1 MIKLL
6 AVDID
11 GTLLNSKHIITDK
24 TIEALEYATN
34 KGVHVVLS
42 TGRPV
47 QGIYDIY
54 DQLGLNTPAIT
65 YNGAIVLEHK
75 EGPIIYECSLLP
87 EDTKAIIDQGNLL
100 DTTIAIWYKSK
111 LYTNKLNDLAY
122 EYSNISNVPPKLY
135 ENLNEICENG
145 ATKVLYYDTTLTITN
160 LLQSLKGVFS
170 NDVTFQTSRPYF
182 LEFVNKRVSKATALT
197 KLEKHYGISSNQIMS
212 IGDGFNDLAMLNY
225 SGIGVAMGNA
235 PKEIK
240 DQADF
245 VTADCN
251 HDGVAEAIY
260 KYI

>member
-11 GTLLNSKHIITDK
+11 GTLLNSNHIITVK
-24 TIEALEYATN
+24 TKQAIEYATK

-54 DQLGLNTPAIT
+54 DKLGLNTPAIT

-75 EGPIIYECSLLP
+75 EGPVIYECSLLP
-87 EDTKAIIDQGNLL
+87 EDTKAIIDKGNLL

-122 EYSNISNVPPKLY
+122 KYATISNVPPNLY
-135 ENLNEICENG
+135 NNLDEIFENG
-145 ATKVLYYDTTLTITN
+145 ATKVLYYDTVKTIATFQ
-160 LLQSLKGVFS
+160 QSLKEVFS
-170 NDVTFQTSRPYF
+170 KNVEFYTSRPYF
-182 LEFVNKRVSKATALT
+182 LEFVNQKVSKATALS
-197 KLEKHYGISSNQIMS
+197 KLEKHYGISSNQIMA
-212 IGDGFNDLAMLNY
+212 IGDGFNDLAMLKY
-225 SGIGVAMGNA
+225 SNIGVAMGNA
-235 PKEIK
+235 PEEIK
-240 DQADF
+240 NQATF
-245 VTADCN
+245 ITTDCD
-251 HDGVAEAIY
+251 HDGVANAIY

>member
-11 GTLLNSKHIITDK
+11 GTLLNSKRIITDK
-24 TIEALEYATN
+24 TKEALKYATN

-54 DQLGLNTPAIT
+54 DQLNLDTPAIT
-65 YNGAIVLEHK
+65 YNGAIVIAHK
-75 EGPIIYECSLLP
+75 KGPIIYECSLLP

-100 DTTIAIWYKSK
+100 DTTIAIWYQSK

-122 EYSNISNVPPKLY
+122 EYATISNVPPILY
-135 ENLNEICENG
+135 ENLNEIYENG
-145 ATKVLYYDTTLTITN
+145 ATKVLYYDTNDTIASF
-160 LLQSLKGVFS
+160 QKSLIGVFS
-170 NDVTFQTSRPYF
+170 KNVVFHTSRPYF
-182 LEFVNKRVSKATALT
+182 LEFVNKQVSKAFALT
-197 KLEKHYGISSNQIMS
+197 KLEKHFGISSNQIMA
-212 IGDGFNDLAMLNY
+212 IGDGFNDLDMLKY

-240 DQADF
+240 DQADY
-245 VTADCN
+245 VTSDCDN
-251 HDGVAEAIY
+251 DGIAKAIY